1 MAKTTHTRTR
11 SLLSA
16 VRIFVLIALILGA
29 GSALAAPVAGYKVVA
44 TYPHSTE
51 SYTEGFFYLDGLFYE
66 GTGLN
71 GHSAVMTIQ
80 PQTGKTI
87 QQLDLPSKYFGEG
100 IVNWGPNLYE
110 WTWQSHICFVYDRF
124 SLRPVK
130 QFTYTGEGWGMT
142 RTAKEII
149 TSDGTATL
157 RFRDPGTFKE
167 TRHIVVKEGAKTIN
181 RLNELEY
188 IKGEIYANIWH
199 QDRIAR
205 ISPQDGHVIGWIDL
219 SGLLPESQKIN
230 EESVLNGIAYDA
242 QHDRIFVTGKQWPTI
257 FEIKIVNPPSEN
269 IATR

>member
-1 MAKTTHTRTR
+1 MPNSGSDLRKMANTAHTRTR
-11 SLLSA
+11 SLISA
-16 VRIFVLIALILGA
+16 VCIFSLIAVILGA
-29 GSALAAPVAGYKVVA
+29 GSAIAAPVAGYKVVA

-66 GTGLN
+66 GTGLK
-71 GHSAVMTIQ
+71 GHSAVMAIQ

-87 QQLDLPSKYFGEG
+87 QQLDLPPQYFGEG
-100 IVNWGPNLYE
+100 IVNWGSNLYE

-157 RFRDPGTFKE
+157 RFRDPDTFRE
-167 TRHIVVKEGAKTIN
+167 TRYIIVKDGSDTIA

-188 IKGEIYANIWH
+188 VKGKIFANVWH
-199 QDRIAR
+199 SDRIAR
-205 ISPQDGHVIGWIDL
+205 ISPTDGHVIGWIDL
-219 SGLLPESQKIN
+219 TGLLPDSEKAN
-230 EESVLNGIAYDA
+230 DEAVLN
-242 QHDRIFVTGKQWPTI
+242 
-257 FEIKIVNPPSEN
+257 
-269 IATR
+269 